1 MSKNNIHFDISE
13 RKILL
18 RVLDIA
24 SVLILLY
31 AVGFVFDFEYFII
44 NSDHWVWSIVLAVYL
59 TIFATIFEL
68 YDLQK
73 ASRFEVV
80 VKNVIITS
88 SLTVIFY
95 LFTPFYTPSLP
106 SNRLQIVYFFLAINV
121 ALLVWRYA
129 YISFI
134 SAPRFYKRI
143 LLVAHGEQVD
153 AIVDSLQ
160 KSDPN
165 YKVVGYF
172 DTSPH
177 NPAIVS
183 DQEIENLNLND
194 FSLLARDMTISEIVV
209 CTPLSEG
216 ITVELNNKLI
226 KLLEKGVSI
235 REYIQVYEELTY
247 RIPVQHVEKDF
258 YRYFP
263 FSRSNQNKLYLFFN
277 RMLDLVLGTL
287 GLASGLL
294 LLPIVL
300 VGNLLGNRGC
310 LLYTQTRVGQNG
322 EHFKIYKLR
331 SMVNNAEENGAQ
343 YAQVKDVRITK
354 FGRFLRKSRFDE
366 IPQFINVLKGDMSV
380 IGPRPERPEFVES
393 LAETLP
399 FYEVRHIVKPG
410 ITGWAQV
417 NAKYGSSEADSLE
430 KLQYDLY
437 YIKHRSL
444 FLDVVIVIKTLSTIV
459 FFRGQ

>member
-1 MSKNNIHFDISE
+1 M
-13 RKILL
+13 LL
-18 RVLDIA
+18 RILDIV
-24 SVLILLY
+24 SVLLLLHV
-31 AVGFVFDFEYFII
+31 VGNIFDFDYFMI
-44 NSDHWVWSIVLAVYL
+44 NSNHWIWSIILAVYL
-59 TIFATIFEL
+59 TAFATIFEL

-73 ASRFEVV
+73 ASKFVVV

-88 SLTVIFY
+88 SITVLFY

-121 ALLVWRYA
+121 ALLIWRYA
-129 YISFI
+129 YITFI

-143 LLVAHGEQVD
+143 LLVANGQHVNT
-153 AIVDSLQ
+153 IMTSLQ

-165 YKVVGYF
+165 YKVVSYF
-172 DTSPH
+172 DTSP
-177 NPAIVS
+177 NSPSPIIN
-183 DQEIENLNLND
+183 QEIKPLSLND
-194 FSLLARDMTISEIVV
+194 FSLLAQELSISEIIV

-216 ITVELNNKLI
+216 MTVELNNRLI

-235 REYIQVYEELTY
+235 REYAQVYEELTY
-247 RIPVQHVEKDF
+247 RIPVQHVERDF

-277 RMLDLVLGTL
+277 RMLDIVMGIL
-287 GLASGLL
+287 GLSSGIL
-294 LLPIVL
+294 LLPLVL
-300 VGNLLGNRGC
+300 IGNLIGNKGC
-310 LLYTQTRVGQNG
+310 LLYSQTRVGRNG
-322 EHFKIYKLR
+322 SRFKLYKLR
-331 SMVNNAEENGAQ
+331 SMVKNAEENGAQ
-343 YAQVKDVRITK
+343 FAKERDIRVTK

-366 IPQFINVLKGDMSV
+366 IPQFFNVLKGEMSV
-380 IGPRPERPEFVES
+380 IGPRPERPEFVDN
-393 LAETLP
+393 LAEKLP
-399 FYEVRHIVKPG
+399 FYEVRHLVKPG

-417 NAKYGSSEADSLE
+417 NARYGSSETDSLE

-444 FLDVVIVIKTLSTIV
+444 FLDVVIIIKTLSTIV